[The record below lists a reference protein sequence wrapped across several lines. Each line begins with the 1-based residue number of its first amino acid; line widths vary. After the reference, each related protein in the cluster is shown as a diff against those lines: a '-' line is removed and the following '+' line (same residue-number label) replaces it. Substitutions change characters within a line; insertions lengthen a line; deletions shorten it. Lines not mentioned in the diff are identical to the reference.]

1 MTCIEV
7 MLFTRRRHF
16 HHTFHVIFALHIS
29 FQNDMDHILNLLL
42 FVLLQINKG
51 ATIQYPRVCLS
62 QIIFFNPV
70 LRRAGN
76 FKFYYMFY
84 RTVLKVN
91 YLFNAESVRFFF

>member
-42 FVLLQINKG
+42 FVLIQINKR
-51 ATIQYPRVCLS
+51 ATIQSPRVSLS
-62 QIIFFNPV
+62 QILFLTRFCGALEIS
-70 LRRAGN
+70 N
-76 FKFYYMFY
+76 FITCFIELF
-84 RTVLKVN
+84 LK
-91 YLFNAESVRFFF
+91 